1 MHTGTHTGT
10 LSVWPRLLM
19 TVGLSELLW
28 FTGVHGGQARGG
40 WGWGWGVA
48 AGVAIWRKTNL
59 LRGEVGAGFLREA

>member
-40 WGWGWGVA
+40 GGVA

-59 LRGEVGAGFLREA
+59 LWGEVGAGSLGEA